1 MVLHAELSAADV
13 PSFTLAPIVQDFL
26 ATFMKLD
33 DISEPG
39 VPEHVF
45 WQLVTKCRTC
55 RHYMTKRIT
64 SFHDCKGAGPSIGDV
79 IDLTNED

>member
-1 MVLHAELSAADV
+1 LHAELSAADV
-13 PSFTLAPIVQDFL
+13 PSFTPAPIVQDFL

-33 DISEPG
+33 DITEPG

-45 WQLVTKCRTC
+45 RQLVTKCRGC
-55 RHYMTKRIT
+55 GNYMTKRIT
-64 SFHDCKGAGPSIGDV
+64 QFHDCKGPGIDVVV